1 MKHVNVAERRCIVV
15 WFVLRILV
23 LRNRFDGQRFDTEL
37 TAAAKLT
44 LHQDLLV
51 ELYLG
56 QMSPHAPFRREA
68 THTTFPSHRH
78 TWGPTIFRLAWR
90 QIILLGGDSL
100 ADLAKNEVTDLRLP
114 CEVPWEETRK
124 RFPPDLD
131 APDMR
136 CLEGMSVFVC
146 SSVVGAESGTPLG
159 DLSGG
164 GSIHLLTELS
174 LRQPEKAPP
183 PTEYTC

>member
-1 MKHVNVAERRCIVV
+1 M
-15 WFVLRILV
+15 
-23 LRNRFDGQRFDTEL
+23 
-37 TAAAKLT
+37 
-44 LHQDLLV
+44 
-51 ELYLG
+51 
-56 QMSPHAPFRREA
+56 
-68 THTTFPSHRH
+68 
-78 TWGPTIFRLAWR
+78 
-90 QIILLGGDSL
+90 

-164 GSIHLLTELS
+164 GSIHLHTQS
-174 LRQPEKAPP
+174 VGMGGLRRGGGTRVAALHGRAWMAAIRKVQHAEEESGTAAC
-183 PTEYTC
+183 TGIGYMGGARGGTRENGAQFVGAGG